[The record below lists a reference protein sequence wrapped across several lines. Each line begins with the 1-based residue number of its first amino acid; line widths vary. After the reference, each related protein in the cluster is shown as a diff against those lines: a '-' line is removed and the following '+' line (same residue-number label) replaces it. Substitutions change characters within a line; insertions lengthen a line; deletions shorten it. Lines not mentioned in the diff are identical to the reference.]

1 MNEIKIGTR
10 VIDISNNNAAGTVR
24 EIISGSYSVV
34 RFNNH
39 FGTVRDII
47 SGSYAIVDFD
57 DMYQYNVSLQYL
69 RKLEE
74 FN

>member
-24 EIISGSYSVV
+24 EIISGSY
-34 RFNNH
+34 
-39 FGTVRDII
+39 
-47 SGSYAIVDFD
+47 AIVDFD
-57 DMYQYNVSLQYL
+57 DMYQYNVSIQEL